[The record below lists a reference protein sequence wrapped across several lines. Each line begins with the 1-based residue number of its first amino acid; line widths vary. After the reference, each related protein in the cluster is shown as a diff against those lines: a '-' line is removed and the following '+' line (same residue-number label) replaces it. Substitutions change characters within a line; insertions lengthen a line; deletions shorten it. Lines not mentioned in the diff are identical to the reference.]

1 MTTIKP
7 IKDYVQNLFDKK
19 QIFEQEVDLPS
30 FKMTK
35 EDFRNDVLTAIE
47 DTVIVN
53 MESGKEPYKFAK
65 YFPDSTYEDIRKAE
79 KAYIDGGKISE
90 TDKKLMY
97 YAHKFL
103 GQEIV
108 KDEDLLTR
116 ELRGRITKKAFVSGV
131 SMRLLGSF
139 KSLEIEQSML
149 TNSNYRQFERS
160 ALFAGEEKEFRS
172 KLEKIASSL
181 FILEHTQPHLANQV
195 NISLKEE
202 VRQNPQSN
210 TLVKDIDLL
219 VKNPTPNMRELIK
232 EFSPEAAKLLKE
244 DPKDKIMQELEEHYG
259 SAKTAKIR

>member
-1 MTTIKP
+1 
-7 IKDYVQNLFDKK
+7 
-19 QIFEQEVDLPS
+19 
-30 FKMTK
+30 
-35 EDFRNDVLTAIE
+35 
-47 DTVIVN
+47 
-53 MESGKEPYKFAK
+53 
-65 YFPDSTYEDIRKAE
+65 
-79 KAYIDGGKISE
+79 
-90 TDKKLMY
+90 
-97 YAHKFL
+97 
-103 GQEIV
+103 
-108 KDEDLLTR
+108 
-116 ELRGRITKKAFVSGV
+116 
-131 SMRLLGSF
+131 MRLLGAF

-160 ALFAGEEKEFRS
+160 DLFAGEEKEFRS
-172 KLEKIASSL
+172 QLEKIASSL

>member
-1 MTTIKP
+1 MCFINIKLAVINTIK
-7 IKDYVQNLFDKK
+7 L
-19 QIFEQEVDLPS
+19 L
-30 FKMTK
+30 
-35 EDFRNDVLTAIE
+35 
-47 DTVIVN
+47 
-53 MESGKEPYKFAK
+53 
-65 YFPDSTYEDIRKAE
+65 
-79 KAYIDGGKISE
+79 AY
-90 TDKKLMY
+90 
-97 YAHKFL
+97 
-103 GQEIV
+103 
-108 KDEDLLTR
+108 
-116 ELRGRITKKAFVSGV
+116 AFSQ
-131 SMRLLGSF
+131 
-139 KSLEIEQSML
+139 K

-244 DPKDKIMQELEEHYG
+244 NPKDKIMQELEEHYG